1 MSEIKIQTPKS
12 LKQDHSFALRIFSEN
27 EQVDYR
33 STRIGTLD
41 MKDISV
47 PDTYLGCNYEL
58 KDITELKVVAS
69 GKVEESKNSITE
81 KIENKD
87 TLKDGK

>member
-12 LKQDHSFALRIFSEN
+12 IKQNHSFALRIFSEN

-41 MKDISV
+41 VKDISV
-47 PDTYLGCNYEL
+47 PDKYLGCNYEL

-69 GKVEESKNSITE
+69 GKIEQPQLSTLD
-81 KIENKD
+81 KIDIKE
-87 TLKDGK
+87 TTKDGK